1 MAGDKIHLAEVGAKV
16 EAVVLA
22 LEAIVSAQS
31 VGIKYLMNEAFP
43 ALKSNVPN
51 ADHI

>member
-1 MAGDKIHLAEVGAKV
+1 MTGDKIHPAEAGIWVK
-16 EAVVLA
+16 AVVLA

-31 VGIKYLMNEAFP
+31 VGIKYLMSEAFP

-51 ADHI
+51 ADQI

>member
-1 MAGDKIHLAEVGAKV
+1 MAGDKIHPAEAGVWVK
-16 EAVVLA
+16 AVVSA

-31 VGIKYLMNEAFP
+31 VGIKYPMNEAFP

-51 ADHI
+51 ADHL